1 MAAIRDIPRG
11 RPPADGIAL
20 HGRPDVSRVASAGVP
35 HPWLPRTWRG
45 TQGRRPP
52 ARSDACI
59 QCRRGPR
66 CGSSTQRGAALPH
79 TGHSA
84 HTHLAGRCPL
94 HRAPGWTRPCSAAGP
109 AQSLP
114 QPCRWGAHRSPGL
127 GAGCGPRKAI
137 SCRPHL
143 GVRGELA
150 LLEKRACESQALP
163 WPGSTGALAQGTWLS
178 GIQPVTVRPKSH
190 PSSARDS

>member
-163 WPGSTGALAQGTWLS
+163 WPGSTGVDLRDDLVKICLS
-178 GIQPVTVRPKSH
+178 LVLN
-190 PSSARDS
+190 